1 MSNSTLST
9 TRVMEY
15 GHGYQNIPEDHCAEL
30 SEAVRKAALKQ
41 GIPPD
46 DFALAGTYD
55 EATDRI
61 RLRLGTNRSVDER
74 RLYADALE
82 EIRRAMPEIPHITYY
97 VSLVI
102 HKVESLEEIYWD
114 ATSSEDEHDLTDLTE
129 LLNKS

>member
-1 MSNSTLST
+1 MAIKTSL
-9 TRVMEY
+9 R
-15 GHGYQNIPEDHCAEL
+15 IIARRL

-46 DFALAGTYD
+46 QFALAGTYN

-61 RLRLGTNRSVDER
+61 RLKLGTNHPVDER
-74 RLYADALE
+74 RLYADAFD
-82 EIRRAMPEIPHITYY
+82 EIRRALPEIPHITLH

-102 HKVESLEEIYWD
+102 QKVTSLEEIYWD

>member
-1 MSNSTLST
+1 MAIKTSL
-9 TRVMEY
+9 R
-15 GHGYQNIPEDHCAEL
+15 IIARRL
-30 SEAVRKAALKQ
+30 SEAVQKAALKQ

-61 RLRLGTNRSVDER
+61 RLRLGTIRSVDER

-114 ATSSEDEHDLTDLTE
+114 ATNFEDEHDLTDLTE
-129 LLNKS
+129 LLNRS

>member
-1 MSNSTLST
+1 MT
-9 TRVMEY
+9 
-15 GHGYQNIPEDHCAEL
+15 
-30 SEAVRKAALKQ
+30 KQ
-41 GIPPD
+41 
-46 DFALAGTYD
+46 
-55 EATDRI
+55 RI
-61 RLRLGTNRSVDER
+61 GFVSGWGQSIGRRT

-82 EIRRAMPEIPHITYY
+82 EIRRALPEIPHITYY

>member
-1 MSNSTLST
+1 MAIKTSL
-9 TRVMEY
+9 R
-15 GHGYQNIPEDHCAEL
+15 IIARRL
-30 SEAVRKAALKQ
+30 SEAVQKAALKQ

-61 RLRLGTNRSVDER
+61 RLRLGTNHPVDER
-74 RLYADALE
+74 RLYADAFE
-82 EIRRAMPEIPHITYY
+82 EIRRALPEIPHITLY

-114 ATSSEDEHDLTDLTE
+114 ATNFEDEHDLTDLTE
-129 LLNKS
+129 LLNRS

>member
-1 MSNSTLST
+1 MT
-9 TRVMEY
+9 
-15 GHGYQNIPEDHCAEL
+15 
-30 SEAVRKAALKQ
+30 KQ
-41 GIPPD
+41 
-46 DFALAGTYD
+46 
-55 EATDRI
+55 RI
-61 RLRLGTNRSVDER
+61 GFVSGWGRIDPVDER
-74 RLYADALE
+74 RLYADAFD